1 MGLAAGTRVVCT
13 VVLII
18 IGAVIEETFHA
29 AHTSPI
35 VNDVL
40 GRAKALLVTDPVRR
54 QRPRVGALLALALT
68 TVLTPVSVQTQ
79 IVFAQRLKL
88 TGFELRFRLHSD
100 YPIRSRPGG
109 EGRS

>member
-1 MGLAAGTRVVCT
+1 MRLAARTRVVST
-13 VVLII
+13 IVLIV

-40 GRAKALLVTDPVRR
+40 GRAKALLVTDPVRW
-54 QRPRVGALLALALT
+54 QRPRVGALLTLALA

-79 IVFAQRLKL
+79 IIFAQWLKL
-88 TGFELRFRLHSD
+88 TRFELRLRLHSD
-100 YPIRSRPGG
+100 YPISSRPGG
-109 EGRS
+109 EG